1 MWRPWLLVAAGVLLY
16 AGSFSNPFVFDD
28 LAWIR
33 HDRIGALWP
42 PAAALGGSSR
52 PILNLSLALNYAVG
66 GMNPTGY
73 HVFNTVVH
81 VLATLTLYGI
91 VRRTLRS
98 RPLRARYADAADG
111 LAFAAAL
118 IWSVHPLATQAV
130 AYVIQRAESL
140 MALFYLLTLYCAIR
154 SAASERRGAWTLAA
168 WLCCALGMG
177 TKEVMVSAPL
187 VALLYDRT
195 FLSGTFGAAL
205 RARSALYLGLAASW
219 IVLLLRYESGA
230 FSGGAAWAG
239 FGLPDLSAVE
249 YARSQ
254 PGVIVHYLRL
264 AIWPHPLVLDYG
276 WPVADAAAEI
286 LLPTSL
292 LALLGV
298 ATLWAL
304 WRKPALGF
312 LGACFFLALAPTSS
326 VMPIVDLAFEH
337 RMYLALAVLVVA
349 AVLFADA
356 LLARAA
362 RPPGLGVA
370 LLLAVVVPLS
380 ATTLLRIR
388 DYRSPLVLWQ
398 TVVDAAPGNARGHM
412 NVGVALTK
420 LGRNEE
426 ALAPLGRAIELD
438 PDNAE
443 AHSNL
448 AFALIALGRT
458 EEALSHYRRALEI
471 LPTYAD
477 AHSNYGRALQQRGE
491 IEAALQHLRAAVR
504 YDPRNATAQANLANA
519 LFRIDRPDE
528 ALQHFRE
535 SVRLDPYEP
544 RPLAGAAWILATHPD
559 PERRE
564 PAEAVRLAER
574 AVELSR
580 GADPTVL
587 STLATAYAAADQR
600 ERALRAAELALQ
612 RAEQI
617 GAQREAQRIRA
628 QLESYRRSAPDA
640 TPP

>member
-1 MWRPWLLVAAGVLLY
+1 
-16 AGSFSNPFVFDD
+16 
-28 LAWIR
+28 
-33 HDRIGALWP
+33 
-42 PAAALGGSSR
+42 
-52 PILNLSLALNYAVG
+52 
-66 GMNPTGY
+66 
-73 HVFNTVVH
+73 
-81 VLATLTLYGI
+81 
-91 VRRTLRS
+91 
-98 RPLRARYADAADG
+98 
-111 LAFAAAL
+111 
-118 IWSVHPLATQAV
+118 
-130 AYVIQRAESL
+130 
-140 MALFYLLTLYCAIR
+140 
-154 SAASERRGAWTLAA
+154 
-168 WLCCALGMG
+168 
-177 TKEVMVSAPL
+177 
-187 VALLYDRT
+187 
-195 FLSGTFGAAL
+195 
-205 RARSALYLGLAASW
+205 
-219 IVLLLRYESGA
+219 
-230 FSGGAAWAG
+230 
-239 FGLPDLSAVE
+239 
-249 YARSQ
+249 
-254 PGVIVHYLRL
+254 
-264 AIWPHPLVLDYG
+264 
-276 WPVADAAAEI
+276 
-286 LLPTSL
+286 
-292 LALLGV
+292 
-298 ATLWAL
+298 
-304 WRKPALGF
+304 
-312 LGACFFLALAPTSS
+312 
-326 VMPIVDLAFEH
+326 
-337 RMYLALAVLVVA
+337 
-349 AVLFADA
+349 
-356 LLARAA
+356 
-362 RPPGLGVA
+362 
-370 LLLAVVVPLS
+370 
-380 ATTLLRIR
+380 
-388 DYRSPLVLWQ
+388 
-398 TVVDAAPGNARGHM
+398 M